1 MNGNN
6 IFIDTN
12 IILYLLNGDD
22 TLAEIINRKQVF
34 ISFISEIELL
44 SYKEITPK
52 ERLAVKKFIDDCT
65 IIDINEKIKELSID
79 CRINNSIKLPDA
91 IIASTATYIN
101 APLLSAD
108 KNFKKIKN
116 LSLILYEPS

>member
-1 MNGNN
+1 MSGNN
-6 IFIDTN
+6 IFLDTN

-22 TLAEIINRKQVF
+22 TLAEIIHRKQV
-34 ISFISEIELL
+34 FISEIELL
-44 SYKEITPK
+44 SFKEITPK
-52 ERLAVKKFIDDCT
+52 ERLAIKKFIDDCT
-65 IIDINEKIKELSID
+65 IIDINEKIKELSIE

-91 IIASTATYIN
+91 IIASTATYIS

-108 KNFKKIKN
+108 KNFRKIKD